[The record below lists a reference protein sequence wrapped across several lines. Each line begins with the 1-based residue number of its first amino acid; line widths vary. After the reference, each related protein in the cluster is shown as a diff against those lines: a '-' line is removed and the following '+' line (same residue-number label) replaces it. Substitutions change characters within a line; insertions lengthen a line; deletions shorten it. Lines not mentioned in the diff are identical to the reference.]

1 MADATHADIAKM
13 TFEVALKELEDIVEK
28 LEGGRIELEESI
40 RIYERGELL
49 KAHCEA
55 KLKDAEARIERITL
69 KADGTP
75 AGTVPFKAD

>member
-1 MADATHADIAKM
+1 MADAAHADIAKM

-55 KLKDAEARIERITL
+55 KLQDAEARIERITL